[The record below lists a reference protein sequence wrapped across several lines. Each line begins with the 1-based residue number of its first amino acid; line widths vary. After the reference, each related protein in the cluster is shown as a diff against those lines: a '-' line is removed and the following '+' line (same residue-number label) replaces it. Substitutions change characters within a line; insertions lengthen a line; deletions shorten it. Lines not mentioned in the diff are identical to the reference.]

1 MHQHVDITAMVEIP
15 TAQGPFPLAHV
26 LHDADVRDVPDL
38 TAELHRVERALAA
51 SSGTER

>member
-15 TAQGPFPLAHV
+15 TAQGPFLLAHV
-26 LHDADVRDVPDL
+26 LHGADVRYVPHL
-38 TAELHRVERALAA
+38 TAELRRVKRAPAA